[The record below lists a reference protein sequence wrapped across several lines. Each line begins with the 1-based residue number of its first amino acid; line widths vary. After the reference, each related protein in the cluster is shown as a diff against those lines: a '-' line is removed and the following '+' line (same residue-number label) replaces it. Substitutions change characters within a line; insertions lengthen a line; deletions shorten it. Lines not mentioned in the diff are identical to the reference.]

1 MKIDK
6 IFIINLE
13 SRTDRKDEILNEM
26 QKIKANEL
34 CEIEVFNAISPTI
47 ELIEKW
53 NPNFLNPIPK
63 WAQKQNIDPNHYRL
77 GSFGCLLSHFS
88 IIKKSLSLG
97 YENILIFEDDAEFT
111 SYKEDLSTILNKY
124 SNLIKKALDNFG
136 IMYLG
141 SNNNEKTIRKIIDN
155 IYLTYGSLAAHS
167 YIINKNAMQF
177 ISDNLI
183 SYPKEIDQFYQEII
197 QQQFQCI
204 TIYPPLV
211 QQRKSFSNI
220 LNKNVVYN
228 FKNIR

>member
-13 SRTDRKDEILNEM
+13 SRTDRKNEILNEM
-26 QKIKANEL
+26 QKIKAHEL
-34 CEIEVFNAISPTI
+34 CEVEVFNAICPTI

-53 NPNFLNPIPK
+53 NSDFLNPIPE
-63 WAQKQNIDPNHYRL
+63 WAQKENIDPNNYRL

-97 YENILIFEDDAEFT
+97 YENILIFEDDAQFI
-111 SYKEDLSTILNKY
+111 SYKEDLYTTLNKY
-124 SNLIKKALDNFG
+124 LNFIKIALDNFG

-141 SNNNEKTIRKIIDN
+141 SNNNQKTIRKIIDN
-155 IYLTYGSLAAHS
+155 VYLTYGSLTTHS

-183 SYPKEIDQFYQEII
+183 GYTKEIDKFYQETI

-204 TIYPPLV
+204 TISPPLV
-211 QQRKSFSNI
+211 QQRRSFSNI
-220 LNKNVVYN
+220 LNKNVSYK
-228 FKNIR
+228 FKNIK